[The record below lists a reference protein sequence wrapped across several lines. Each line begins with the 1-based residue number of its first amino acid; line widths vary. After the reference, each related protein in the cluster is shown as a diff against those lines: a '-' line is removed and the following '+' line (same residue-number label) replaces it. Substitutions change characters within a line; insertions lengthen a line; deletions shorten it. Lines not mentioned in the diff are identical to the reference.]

1 MKQQSFEKKYQ
12 QNWLKIEAILNEPS
26 GKNQHLFPRFFRDLC
41 HQLAV
46 AKNRH
51 YSPQLIDRLNSLAMK
66 SHHQFYQH
74 NNRHY
79 FQWLS
84 FFVWGFPDAL
94 RRNSTYVFTALAL
107 FLFPLTGMALACY
120 FNEEFVFSL
129 LSVADVN
136 EIESMYDPTNLKIGR
151 ERNSDTD
158 IMMFGYYIKHNIGI
172 SFQTFASG
180 IFFGLGSV
188 FFLIFNGLALGGV
201 AGHLTQ
207 LGYTDTFYPF
217 VVGHGAF
224 ELTAIVYSGAAG
236 LKLGYALI
244 NPGNLSRVEALKL
257 AGRDAVLIVYG
268 AMLMLII
275 AAFLEAFWSSSTFLP
290 ISVKYTV
297 GGCFWLLVF
306 YYSLFS
312 GKRRESQPY

>member
-12 QNWLKIEAILNEPS
+12 QNWLKIETILNEPS
-26 GKNQHLFPRFFRDLC
+26 GKNQHLFPRFFRNLC

-107 FLFPLTGMALACY
+107 FLFPLIGMALACY
-120 FNEEFVFSL
+120 FNEEFIFSF
-129 LSVADVN
+129 LSVADVT
-136 EIESMYDPTNLKIGR
+136 EIESMYDPTNFKIGR

-158 IMMFGYYIKHNIGI
+158 IMMFGYYIKNNIGI

-224 ELTAIVYSGAAG
+224 ELTAIVFSGAAG

-275 AAFLEAFWSSSTFLP
+275 AAFLEAFWSSSTFIP

-297 GGCFWLLVF
+297 GGCFWLLVC